1 MGFEETNPSR
11 FYTSFTESRGEVSSG
26 ISLSTPNYL
35 ELIGDT
41 VSAMAPTDLGTLDP
55 NAVAAVQLKV
65 KSTLAKLNF
74 TTSAMLK
81 NVVSFC
87 QMATELQSPITLRL
101 MLLHTENIVSLNSY
115 HSGRIRGDNLRGIAA
130 NAGYEDYPTQN

>member
-65 KSTLAKLNF
+65 KFTLAKLNF